1 MAPIKIK
8 TLATMWAA
16 RSRTGWRIKF
26 ASIKII
32 LRFHADRPQRI
43 KYIAPAARISFS
55 MFLDE
60 IRNKLGACGEILP
73 FTLAMLSRDK
83 LVISGIKS
91 VLSVEEGLVRLRLAG
106 AKVAVSGKDLTIA
119 EIGGGDVYIKGRIG
133 GVNFEE
139 S

>member
-1 MAPIKIK
+1 M
-8 TLATMWAA
+8 
-16 RSRTGWRIKF
+16 
-26 ASIKII
+26 
-32 LRFHADRPQRI
+32 
-43 KYIAPAARISFS
+43 
-55 MFLDE
+55 
-60 IRNKLGACGEILP
+60 P

-91 VLSVEEGLVRLRLAG
+91 VLSVDEGLVRLRLAG